1 MPNHNPGN
9 ERIKRQYL
17 SFLKE
22 AKRQSEATVD
32 DVANALAAFEED
44 TKYRDFRAFRHEQAV
59 AFKRHLAERLSQKT
73 GAKLS
78 KATMHATLAHLR
90 RFFQWLAGQPGFR
103 SRLTYSDAEY
113 FSLSEKDTRVA
124 TARRPTRFPTIEQVK
139 HALALMP
146 SSTDVERRDRAL
158 VAFVLLT
165 GARDSAVASMRLKH
179 VDLTSKSVSQDAREV
194 KTKFSKTFTTYFFPV
209 GDDVRRIVEEW
220 VRYLREGKLWGNDD
234 PLFPSTEVAPGAEQ
248 HFEVIGLKRV
258 HWSSAAPIRT
268 IFRAAFEAAR
278 LPYFNPHSL
287 RNTLVQLGQQ
297 QCQTPEQFK
306 AWSQNLGHEEVL
318 TTFYSYGYV
327 ADQRQGEII
336 HALHGAR
343 AGDQPEVEAIA
354 DAIVR
359 RLEDRG
365 PATVRR
371 ARCGTDRVEGRL
383 DLEESDVY
391 FRSND
396 ERDSQ
401 LGHRVRVGGAPTRL
415 RCKTP

>member
-1 MPNHNPGN
+1 MPNHNPIN

-17 SFLKE
+17 TFLKE

-32 DVANALAAFEED
+32 DVANALAAFEKD
-44 TKYRDFRAFRHEQAV
+44 TKWRDFRAFRHEEAV
-59 AFKRHLAERLSQKT
+59 AFRRHLAERLSQKI

-90 RFFQWLAGQPGFR
+90 RFFQWLAGQPGFK
-103 SRLTYSDAEY
+103 SKLTYSDAEY
-113 FSLSEKDTRVA
+113 FSLSEKDSRVA

-139 HALALMP
+139 HVLATMP
-146 SSTDVERRDRAL
+146 SATDVERRDRAL

-165 GARDSAVASMRLKH
+165 GARDSAVVSMRLKH
-179 VDLTSKSVSQDAREV
+179 VDLTSSSVSQDAREV

-220 VRYLREGKLWGNDD
+220 VRYLREKKLWGNDD
-234 PLFPSTEVAPGAEQ
+234 PLFPSTAVAPGVEQ
-248 HFEVIGLKRV
+248 HFEVVGLKRV

-268 IFRAAFEAAR
+268 IFRQAFEAAG

-318 TTFYSYGYV
+318 TTLYSYGYV
-327 ADQRQGEII
+327 APQRQGEII
-336 HALHGAR
+336 QALGEPRQADKSD
-343 AGDQPEVEAIA
+343 AEAIA
-354 DAIVR
+354 AAV
-359 RLEDRG
+359 
-365 PATVRR
+365 
-371 ARCGTDRVEGRL
+371 ARHLRSSGTT
-383 DLEESDVY
+383 
-391 FRSND
+391 
-396 ERDSQ
+396 
-401 LGHRVRVGGAPTRL
+401 A
-415 RCKTP
+415 